1 MNPGTLLMIVVSA
14 TLVLRTGERIDV
26 TGPIREVDGQ
36 VVFRVPGGP
45 LYSLPSSEIDERA
58 TAVLEEERRK
68 AAEPALKRLK
78 VTPAE
83 RDRLLADL
91 SRNRNGQPPVP
102 QRLLTEPIPEPSR
115 AERQADRDAEW
126 EWRRQSRA
134 YEENVRR
141 AEEHLQMLLNRI
153 NELESEIRGF
163 LSLGYKPRQF
173 SYQTTSLVR
182 TREQIPAAELA
193 VTQAR
198 RAWEQFRED
207 ARRQG
212 VLPGWLR

>member
-45 LYSLPSSEIDERA
+45 LYSLPASEIDETA
-58 TAVLEEERRK
+58 TAALEEERRK
-68 AAEPALKRLK
+68 EAEPAAKRLK

-91 SRNRNGQPPVP
+91 ARNRNGQPPVP
-102 QRLLTEPIPEPSR
+102 QRLLTEPVPEPTR

-141 AEEHLQMLLNRI
+141 AEENLQMLLNRI
-153 NELESEIRGF
+153 DELESEIRGF
-163 LSLGYKPRQF
+163 LSLGYKARQF
-173 SYQTTSLVR
+173 TYQTTSLVR

-212 VLPGWLR
+212 VMPGWLR

>member
-1 MNPGTLLMIVVSA
+1 MNPGILLMIVVSA

-26 TGPIREVDGQ
+26 TGPVREIDGQ

-45 LYSLPSSEIDERA
+45 LYSLPAAEIDEKA
-58 TAVLEEERRK
+58 TAALEEERRK
-68 AAEPALKRLK
+68 NSDPAPKRLK

-91 SRNRNGQPPVP
+91 SRNRNGQPPLP
-102 QRLLTEPIPEPSR
+102 QRLLTEPLPEPSR
-115 AERQADRDAEW
+115 AERRADRDAEW

-134 YEENVRR
+134 YEENILR
-141 AEEHLQMLLNRI
+141 AEEQLQLLLNRI
-153 NELESEIRGF
+153 DELESEIRGF
-163 LSLGYKPRQF
+163 LSLGYTPRQF
-173 SYQTTSLVR
+173 SYQTTSLFR
-182 TREQIPAAELA
+182 TKEQIPAAELA

-198 RAWEQFRED
+198 RAWDQFRED

-212 VLPGWLR
+212 VMPGWLR